1 MDAGLEIPSKKMG
14 VLLDAVDWPIAKSTK
29 VVIVIA
35 VDFGFDSAQRD
46 RAPRD
51 RGRGQRECVGA
62 SREMECL
69 WIVAFFGLENR
80 VLTSHMTGNGFVDV

>member
-1 MDAGLEIPSKKMG
+1 MFYSMPWTGRLEN
-14 VLLDAVDWPIAKSTK
+14 STK
-29 VVIVIA
+29 VVIIIA
-35 VDFGFDSAQRD
+35 VDFEFDSVRRA

-69 WIVAFFGLENR
+69 WIVGFFGLENR
-80 VLTSHMTGNGFVDV
+80 VLTSHMTGNGFIDV